1 MQGNGWSV
9 QGLELNTAWQA
20 LSVVE
25 TVGLVDTESKSGPT
39 QLVNQSHLYYSPTPT
54 LQTDQDWDF

>member
-1 MQGNGWSV
+1 MSVVMQGNGWSV

-20 LSVVE
+20 LSVLE

-39 QLVNQSHLYYSPTPT
+39 
-54 LQTDQDWDF
+54 